1 MDNKIFEKQADEVIA
16 EIIMSAE
23 SDSGIQCAD
32 STRNFIKAAY
42 IAGGYRY
49 ASMLEMERQERVAYL
64 TRRFGDS
71 TQGRLD
77 KAQEEL
83 SELVEAYK
91 NAETVEDFEDFLEE
105 LGDVTL
111 VLFHIAGIFSKS
123 QEELVAITLE
133 KVKMR
138 ETNPNYKRD
147 KAS

>member
-1 MDNKIFEKQADEVIA
+1 MFEKQAEEAVA
-16 EIIMSAE
+16 EIIMAVE
-23 SDSGIQCAD
+23 HSGKECPSEI
-32 STRNFIKAAY
+32 RELLLAAY
-42 IAGGYRY
+42 QAGGYQFEN
-49 ASMLEMERQERVAYL
+49 MLEMVRQERVAYL

-71 TQGRLD
+71 TEGRLE

-91 NAETVEDFEDFLEE
+91 NAETVEDFEDFIEE

-111 VLFHIAGIFSKS
+111 VLFHLAGIFSKS
-123 QEELVAITLE
+123 QDELVAMTLE

-138 ETNPNYKRD
+138 ETNPNYKRN

>member
-1 MDNKIFEKQADEVIA
+1 MDSKIFEKQADEVIA
-16 EIIMSAE
+16 EIILSAE
-23 SDSGIQCAD
+23 TDTGIQCND

-42 IAGGYRY
+42 VAGGYKY
-49 ASMLEMERQERVAYL
+49 ALMLEMERQERVAYL

-71 TQGRLD
+71 TKGRLE

-91 NAETVEDFEDFLEE
+91 NAETVEDFEDFIEE

-111 VLFHIAGIFSKS
+111 VLFHLAGIFSKS
-123 QEELVAITLE
+123 QNDLVEMTLE
-133 KVKMR
+133 KVKIR
-138 ETNPNYKRD
+138 ESNPNYKRE